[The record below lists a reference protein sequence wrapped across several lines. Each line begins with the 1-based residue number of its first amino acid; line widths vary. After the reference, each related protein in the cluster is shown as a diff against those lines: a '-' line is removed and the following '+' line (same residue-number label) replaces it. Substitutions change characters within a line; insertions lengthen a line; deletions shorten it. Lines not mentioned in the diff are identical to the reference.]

1 MVKILRKVNEL
12 LLGQQGGWLEV
23 FDISSTTITR
33 VWQIKEAK
41 MIWDIVAIDEAHLL
55 LATNKDLLK
64 TKNS

>member
-1 MVKILRKVNEL
+1 MVKILRNVNEL

-33 VWQIKEAK
+33 AWQIKEAR

-55 LATNKDLLK
+55 LATN
-64 TKNS
+64 

>member
-1 MVKILRKVNEL
+1 MVKILRNVNEL

-33 VWQIKEAK
+33 AWQIKEAT

-55 LATNKDLLK
+55 LATN
-64 TKNS
+64 

>member
-1 MVKILRKVNEL
+1 VIKILRNVNEL

-33 VWQIKEAK
+33 AWQIKEAK

-55 LATNKDLLK
+55 LATN
-64 TKNS
+64 

>member
-1 MVKILRKVNEL
+1 VVKILRNVNEL

-33 VWQIKEAK
+33 AWQIKEAT

-55 LATNKDLLK
+55 LATN
-64 TKNS
+64 

>member
-1 MVKILRKVNEL
+1 VVKILRNVNEL

-33 VWQIKEAK
+33 AWQIKEAK

-55 LATNKDLLK
+55 LATN
-64 TKNS
+64 

>member
-1 MVKILRKVNEL
+1 VVKILRKVNEL